1 VVVPHRA
8 CNILMEGAFALALAE
23 LSLVVV
29 DFLDIVVVLT
39 SLLLLDMDDVVES
52 TSRLVV
58 YNEVPML

>member
-1 VVVPHRA
+1 
-8 CNILMEGAFALALAE
+8 MEGAFALALAE